1 MIKVLV
7 HETIHALLY
16 NMKFQIKDLKDFS
29 YFLELSKKHGVV
41 FVQVNYRLGVFGFLS
56 LNSLSSRTY
65 PKTSGNYG
73 LGDIIS
79 ALEWLKLNIH
89 NFGGHP
95 SQITLL
101 GRGSGATMVTAL
113 TASAKAKSLFKQAWV
128 TNGAGVIT
136 AKSLSQANKDNKVS
150 NEITENAWMIRN
162 EILLKHGK

>member
-1 MIKVLV
+1 M
-7 HETIHALLY
+7 
-16 NMKFQIKDLKDFS
+16 
-29 YFLELSKKHGVV
+29 
-41 FVQVNYRLGVFGFLS
+41 FGFLS
-56 LNSLSSRTY
+56 LNSLSSKTY

-113 TASAKAKSLFKQAWV
+113 TASAKAKGLFKQAWA
-128 TNGAGVIT
+128 TNGAGVIP
-136 AKSLSQANKDNKVS
+136 AKSLSQSNKDNKVS
-150 NEITENAWMIRN
+150 NEIKGNV
-162 EILLKHGK
+162 